1 LPTRAPGRLT
11 FENHKKE
18 KLMNAVLFASAMAAA
33 VSLLLTLVTDLSVLR
48 VSRRRDYAGPT
59 PGISVL
65 KPLKGIDDGLYENLA
80 SLAAQDYPAFE
91 LVLGAEDPHDPALK
105 VAHQLRRE
113 FPYVRVKIVS
123 GVFTSGLNPKVNNLI
138 SLESYA
144 RFDLVLISDSNVRVG
159 PDYLRAMAS
168 ELRDPQ
174 VGLVSSVL
182 SGAGERNFGAQLDN
196 LHLNA
201 FIVRAVC
208 GADVLVAHPCVIGKS
223 MMFRLSELQKL
234 GGLESVSNVLA
245 EDYVLGQKFLRG
257 GFRVA
262 LSSYVVEAVS
272 ARRSVR
278 EFCARHLRWSQ
289 MRRRI
294 APALYFAEPLLSP
307 LPFLLLGLSCLLAG
321 AEPGLLSRGSLLLF
335 FLGGLLLKLLSDAHV
350 LARVRGERLRL
361 GELPC
366 WLCKDLMVLGIWAL
380 GAVKRTVV
388 WRGNVLRIGPGSQ
401 LFPAA

>member
-1 LPTRAPGRLT
+1 
-11 FENHKKE
+11 
-18 KLMNAVLFASAMAAA
+18 MDAVLFASAMAAA

-80 SLAAQDYPAFE
+80 SLAAQDYPDFE
-91 LVLGAEDPHDPALK
+91 LVLGAEDPADPALEI
-105 VAHQLRRE
+105 AHQVRRE
-113 FPYVRVKIVS
+113 FAHVRLKIVS

-144 RFDLVLISDSNVRVG
+144 RYDHVVISDSNVRVG

-168 ELRDPQ
+168 ELRDPK

-182 SGAGERNFGAQLDN
+182 CGAGERNFGAQLDN

-201 FIVRAVC
+201 FIMRAVC

-223 MMFRLSELQKL
+223 MLFRLSDLQQM
-234 GGLESVSNVLA
+234 GGFRSVNNVLA
-245 EDYVLGQKFLRG
+245 EDYVLGQKFLRSG
-257 GFRVA
+257 YKVA
-262 LSSYVVEAVS
+262 LSSYVVGAVS
-272 ARRSVR
+272 AHRSVKD
-278 EFCARHLRWSQ
+278 FCARHVRWCQ

-307 LPFLLLGLSCLLAG
+307 LPFILLGLLCLLAG
-321 AEPGLLSRGSLLLF
+321 AQVGFASRTALAVFFAAGLLF
-335 FLGGLLLKLLSDAHV
+335 KLGSDAHV
-350 LARVRGERLRL
+350 LSRVRGDRLRL
-361 GELPC
+361 RELPC
-366 WLCKDLMVLGIWAL
+366 WLCKDLMLLGIWAL

-388 WRGNVLRIGPGSQ
+388 WRGNVLRIGPGSE
-401 LFPAA
+401 LTTAT

>member
-1 LPTRAPGRLT
+1 
-11 FENHKKE
+11 
-18 KLMNAVLFASAMAAA
+18 MDAVLFAAAIAAA

-65 KPLKGIDDGLYENLA
+65 KPLKGIDHGLYDNLA
-80 SLAAQDYPAFE
+80 SLAAQDYPELE
-91 LVLGAEDPHDPALK
+91 LVLGAEDPSDPALK
-105 VAHQLRRE
+105 IAHQLRRE
-113 FPYVRVKIVS
+113 FPRVRIKIVS
-123 GVFTSGLNPKVNNLI
+123 GVFTSGRNPKVNNLI

-144 RFDLVLISDSNVRVG
+144 KYDHVLISDSNVRVG

-182 SGAGERNFGAQLDN
+182 RGARGGSFGAQLDN
-196 LHLNA
+196 LHLNN
-201 FIVRAVC
+201 FISRAVC

-223 MMFRLSELQKL
+223 MLLRLSQLEEL
-234 GGLESVSNVLA
+234 GGLASVRNVLA
-245 EDYVLGQKFLRG
+245 EDYVLGQKYRRA
-257 GFRVA
+257 GFKVA

-272 ARRSVR
+272 GRRSFR
-278 EFCARHLRWSQ
+278 EFCARHVRWGQ

-307 LPFLLLGLSCLLAG
+307 LPFIAVGLVCLMLGADLGFVSRGDLARFFGLGLV
-321 AEPGLLSRGSLLLF
+321 
-335 FLGGLLLKLLSDAHV
+335 LKWLSDAHV
-350 LARVRGERLRL
+350 VWRVRGERLRL
-361 GELPC
+361 AELPC
-366 WLCKDLMVLGIWAL
+366 WLFKDLMLLAIWGL

-388 WRGNVLRIGPGSQ
+388 WRGHVLRIGPGSE
-401 LFPAA
+401 LFPSTRRLALWPLLGK

>member
-1 LPTRAPGRLT
+1 
-11 FENHKKE
+11 
-18 KLMNAVLFASAMAAA
+18 MDAVLFASAMAAA

-48 VSRRRDYAGPT
+48 VSRRRNNSGPT

-80 SLAAQDYPAFE
+80 SLAAQDYPEFE

-105 VAHQLRRE
+105 IAHQLRRE
-113 FPYVRVKIVS
+113 FPNVRIKVVS

-144 RFDLVLISDSNVRVG
+144 RYDHVLISDSNVRVG

-168 ELRDPQ
+168 ELRDPK

-182 SGAGERNFGAQLDN
+182 CGTGARNFGAQLDN

-201 FIVRAVC
+201 LIARAVC

-223 MMFRLSELQKL
+223 MLLRLSDLQRM
-234 GGLESVSNVLA
+234 GGFESVCNVLA
-245 EDYVLGQKFLRG
+245 EDYVLGRKYKQG
-257 GFRVA
+257 GFKVA

-272 ARRSVR
+272 ARRSLKD
-278 EFCARHLRWSQ
+278 FCARHIRWCQ

-294 APALYFAEPLLSP
+294 APALYFGEPLLSP
-307 LPFLLLGLSCLLAG
+307 LPFLMLGCVSLLAG
-321 AEPGLLSRGSLLLF
+321 GQLPFVSHASLLEF
-335 FLGGLLLKLLSDAHV
+335 FSLGFLVKLVSDAHV
-350 LARVRGERLRL
+350 LSRVRGERLRL
-361 GELPC
+361 NELPC
-366 WLCKDLMVLGIWAL
+366 WLCKDVKLLGIWGL
-380 GAVKRTVV
+380 GAAKRPVV
-388 WRGNVLRIGPGSQ
+388 WRGNVLRIGPGSE
-401 LFPAA
+401 LFPATRRPVPGPLPA

>member
-1 LPTRAPGRLT
+1 
-11 FENHKKE
+11 
-18 KLMNAVLFASAMAAA
+18 MDAVLFASAMAAA
-33 VSLLLTLVTDLSVLR
+33 VSLLLTLATDWSVRR

-80 SLAAQDYPAFE
+80 SLAAQDYPEFE
-91 LVLGAEDPHDPALK
+91 LVLGAEDPNDPALK
-105 VAHQLRRE
+105 IAHQVRRE
-113 FPYVRVKIVS
+113 FPHVRIKIVS

-144 RFDLVLISDSNVRVG
+144 RFDQVLISDSNVRVR

-168 ELRDPQ
+168 ELRDSK

-182 SGAGERNFGAQLDN
+182 CGAGERNFGAQLDN
-196 LHLNA
+196 LHMNA
-201 FIVRAVC
+201 FIMRAVC

-223 MMFRLSELQKL
+223 MLFKLSDLERL
-234 GGLESVSNVLA
+234 GGLSSVCNVLA
-245 EDYVLGQKFLRG
+245 EDYVLGQKFLRA
-257 GFRVA
+257 GFKVA

-272 ARRSVR
+272 AHRSVR
-278 EFCARHLRWSQ
+278 DFCARHVRWCQ

-307 LPFLLLGLSCLLAG
+307 LPFIGLGLACLVAG
-321 AEPGLLSRGSLLLF
+321 AEVGFASRATLAAF
-335 FLGGLLLKLLSDAHV
+335 FIGGLLLKLGSDAHV
-350 LARVRGERLRL
+350 LSRVRGERLRL
-361 GELPC
+361 RELPC
-366 WLCKDLMVLGIWAL
+366 WLCKDLMLLGIWAL

-388 WRGNVLRIGPGSQ
+388 WRGTVLRIGPGSE
-401 LFPAA
+401 LSPAT

>member
-1 LPTRAPGRLT
+1 
-11 FENHKKE
+11 
-18 KLMNAVLFASAMAAA
+18 MDAVLFASAMAAA
-33 VSLLLTLVTDLSVLR
+33 VSLLLTLITDLSVLR
-48 VSRRRDYAGPT
+48 VSRRRDYTGPT

-80 SLAAQDYPAFE
+80 SLAAQDYPEFE
-91 LVLGAEDPHDPALK
+91 LVLGAEDPHDPALQI
-105 VAHQLRRE
+105 ARQLRRE
-113 FPYVRVKIVS
+113 FPRVRIKLVS
-123 GVFTSGLNPKVNNLI
+123 GVFTSGLNPKVNNLM

-144 RFDLVLISDSNVRVG
+144 RFDHVLISDSNVRVG

-168 ELRDPQ
+168 ELRDPN

-196 LHLNA
+196 LHLNN

-223 MMFRLSELQKL
+223 MLLRLSELQRL
-234 GGLESVSNVLA
+234 GGFESVCNVLA
-245 EDYVLGQKFLRG
+245 EDYVLGRMYQRG

-272 ARRSVR
+272 ARRSLKD
-278 EFCARHLRWSQ
+278 FCARHVRWGQ

-294 APALYFAEPLLSP
+294 APVLYFGEPLFSP
-307 LPFLLLGLSCLLAG
+307 LPFVLLGCLSLLAG
-321 AEPGLLSRGSLLLF
+321 AQLPFVSRIELLAFFGTGLLV
-335 FLGGLLLKLLSDAHV
+335 KLVSDAHV
-350 LARVRGERLRL
+350 LSRVRGERLRL
-361 GELPC
+361 RELPC
-366 WLCKDLMVLGIWAL
+366 WLCKELIVVGIWLL

-388 WRGNVLRIGPGSQ
+388 WRGNVLRIGPGSE
-401 LFPAA
+401 LFPAT

>member
-1 LPTRAPGRLT
+1 
-11 FENHKKE
+11 
-18 KLMNAVLFASAMAAA
+18 MDAVLFASAMLAA
-33 VSLLLTLVTDLSVLR
+33 VSLLLTLITDLSVMR
-48 VSRRRDYAGPT
+48 VSRRRDYTGPT

-80 SLAAQDYPAFE
+80 SLASQDYPEFE
-91 LVLGAEDPHDPALK
+91 LVLGAEDPNDPALK
-105 VAHQLRRE
+105 IAHQLRRE
-113 FPYVRVKIVS
+113 FPHVRIKVVS

-144 RFDLVLISDSNVRVG
+144 RFDHVLISDSNVRVG

-168 ELRDPQ
+168 ELRDPS

-196 LHLNA
+196 LHLNN

-223 MMFRLSELQKL
+223 MLLRLSDLQRL
-234 GGLESVSNVLA
+234 GGFESVCNVLA
-245 EDYVLGQKFLRG
+245 EDYVLGQMYKRG
-257 GFRVA
+257 GFKVA

-272 ARRSVR
+272 AHRSLKD
-278 EFCARHLRWSQ
+278 FCARHVRWGQ

-294 APALYFAEPLLSP
+294 APLLYLGEPLFSP
-307 LPFLLLGLSCLLAG
+307 LPFLLVGCLALLAG
-321 AEPGLLSRGSLLLF
+321 GELPFVSRAALLGFFSVG
-335 FLGGLLLKLLSDAHV
+335 FLGKLLSDAHV

-361 GELPC
+361 DELPC
-366 WLCKDLMVLGIWAL
+366 WLCKDLMYLGIWGL

-388 WRGNVLRIGPGSQ
+388 WRGNAMRIGAGSE
-401 LFPAA
+401 LFPAT